1 MKKLFIKYTF
11 FTGLLLVLAS
21 CNKDLL
27 DTVPNDRLS
36 TGIFWKSQQD
46 ALLAVNA
53 MYTFLDGTA
62 IFNWDAYTDIAHVN
76 QNFQSEAFIELGTY
90 DVTSAPVYN
99 TWASAY
105 QGIEMSNY
113 FLANVDKVPVTD
125 TALINRMKGEA
136 RTIRAYQYLKL
147 VGLFG
152 DVPLVTEPLDVPAA
166 SKLTRTPASQIYDFI
181 DAELAASAAVL
192 PVTYGTADRGRV
204 RQGTAWALKARADL
218 WAGRY
223 QAAADAA
230 AKVTGYTLYSSYKN
244 LFTYAVENN
253 SEVLLDKQFIKDLVP
268 VNVFNLLAPY
278 SQKNSQGYFV
288 PTRALVDMYEA
299 NDPRMHFSIFMDG
312 DTLPSGVIFRP
323 TPGSGGADAIGSTYY
338 ASATGYN
345 IKKYINA
352 SDYANPS
359 NNGINIILLR
369 YAEVLLT
376 YAEAKIELN
385 QLDASVYDAI
395 NKVRNSRDDVK
406 LPAITTGK
414 TQEALRQI
422 VRHERT
428 VELAFEGLHLF
439 DIRRWKTAATVMQ
452 GPVYGMTYISNG
464 QPVTVE
470 AVSSTRT
477 FTDKHYLW
485 PVPQKEIDLNPNLL
499 QNKGW

>member
-1 MKKLFIKYTF
+1 MKSLFIKCIF
-11 FTGLLLVLAS
+11 LLLVLAS

-36 TGIFWKSQQD
+36 TAIFWKSQQD

-53 MYTFLDGTA
+53 IYTSLDGNT
-62 IFNWDAYTDIAHVN
+62 IFSWDAYTDIGHVN
-76 QNFQSEAFIELGTY
+76 QNFQPEAFIELGTY

-99 TWASAY
+99 AWVSAY
-105 QGIEMSNY
+105 QGIQTANY

-125 TALINRMKGEA
+125 SALLNRMKGEA
-136 RTIRAYQYLKL
+136 RTIRAYQYIKL

-152 DVPLVTEPLDVPAA
+152 DVPLTITPLDVDAA
-166 SKLTRTPASQIYDFI
+166 SKLTRTPAAQVYDFV
-181 DAELAASAAVL
+181 DKELTESAALL
-192 PVTYGTADRGRV
+192 PVSYGPADRGRI
-204 RQGTAWALKARADL
+204 RQGAAWALKARADL

-230 AKVTGYTLYSSYKN
+230 SKVTGYTLYSSYKN
-244 LFTYAVENN
+244 LFTYAAENN
-253 SEVLLDKQFIKDLVP
+253 SEILLDKQFIKDLVP

-278 SQKNSQGYFV
+278 SQKNSQGYYV

-299 NDPRMHFSIFMDG
+299 NDSRMQSSLFMDG
-312 DTLPSGVIFRP
+312 DTLASGTIFRP

-352 SDYANPS
+352 VDYGNPS

-406 LPAITTGK
+406 LPAVTTGK
-414 TQEALRQI
+414 TQDELRQI

-428 VELAFEGLHLF
+428 VELALEGLHLF

-477 FTDKHYLW
+477 FTDKNYLW
-485 PVPQKEIDLNPNLL
+485 PVPQKEIDLDPNLS
-499 QNKGW
+499 QNDNW